1 MGKPDASN
9 RQKEYLREVSDRFG
23 IKITND
29 RLMFMDVFEASKAI
43 GIMKQA
49 EKVADWLEEKT
60 PENGVQ

>member
-1 MGKPDASN
+1 M
-9 RQKEYLREVSDRFG
+9 SDRFG